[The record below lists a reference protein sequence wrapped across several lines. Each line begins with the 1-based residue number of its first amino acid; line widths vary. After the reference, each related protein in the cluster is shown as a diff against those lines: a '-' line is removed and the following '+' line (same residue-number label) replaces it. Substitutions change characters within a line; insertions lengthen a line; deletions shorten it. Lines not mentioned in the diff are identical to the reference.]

1 MSENH
6 IRQFIAMCPPD
17 SRPILSCKLDSDWE
31 FLYIMIPLW
40 FNIIWSY
47 LIISDRCLA
56 VCTRTLWRGCKEAIC
71 FDNDSIESISFN
83 KTKAFVGSSY
93 NLTIVVFGAEEAV
106 EIKINKATYLFLVEH
121 ASRVQQFYPNT
132 SVSGD

>member
-1 MSENH
+1 
-6 IRQFIAMCPPD
+6 MCTPD

-47 LIISDRCLA
+47 LIISDRSLA
-56 VCTRTLWRGCKEAIC
+56 ICTRTLWRGCKEAIC

-83 KTKAFVGSSY
+83 KTKAFIGSGY
-93 NLTIVVFGAEEAV
+93 NVTITVFDAEEAI
-106 EIKINKATYLFLVEH
+106 EAKIDAATYLFLVEN
-121 ASRVQQFYPNT
+121 AARVQQFYPNT
-132 SVSGD
+132 SVFSE